1 MKSNEWFQFLL
12 ECASGGE
19 LLVAEVTGDGLLPV
33 GPHVRAQG
41 LGRLEPLGAQVADHV
56 ADLGVDPGIRNS
68 YALDMTYR
76 LTHKVG

>member
-1 MKSNEWFQFLL
+1 MISNEWLKFLL

-19 LLVAEVTGDGLLPV
+19 LLVAEVAWDGLFPV

-56 ADLGVDPGIRNS
+56 ADLGVDPGIRHCVWE
-68 YALDMTYR
+68 AL
-76 LTHKVG
+76 LTTG